1 MVSVAVHIQY
11 IHTKLRVMFDWYFM
25 YYPHTVEKKP
35 MNERFQR
42 QEPHTGNMVIQYIHD
57 IFARTSRYKYG
68 NVGIVPAANSESDRA
83 VEM

>member
-1 MVSVAVHIQY
+1 
-11 IHTKLRVMFDWYFM
+11 
-25 YYPHTVEKKP
+25 